1 MADNPQV
8 SIEIQDDSSPTL
20 ATSANQTNGNQQ
32 SKIKGDTDGTL
43 IGNVG
48 DAIKVSTAENIPTYA
63 ASINSLTVAA
73 NPTDVFLIKGSATKK
88 VKIRRIYFTG
98 FQNNASYQ
106 DILLIKRSADNTGGT
121 RASLTAV
128 PYDSND
134 AAATASVFSYTANPS
149 ALGAAVGT
157 LVSVSKM
164 ISGKNSI
171 VSSYAELFSLTD
183 SPQKT
188 ITLNNDNEYLAINLA
203 GVTMAGSDLSITI
216 EWTEE

>member
-1 MADNPQV
+1 
-8 SIEIQDDSSPTL
+8 
-20 ATSANQTNGNQQ
+20 
-32 SKIKGDTDGTL
+32 
-43 IGNVG
+43 
-48 DAIKVSTAENIPTYA
+48 
-63 ASINSLTVAA
+63 
-73 NPTDVFLIKGSATKK
+73 
-88 VKIRRIYFTG
+88 
-98 FQNNASYQ
+98 
-106 DILLIKRSADNTGGT
+106 LLIKRSADNTGGT